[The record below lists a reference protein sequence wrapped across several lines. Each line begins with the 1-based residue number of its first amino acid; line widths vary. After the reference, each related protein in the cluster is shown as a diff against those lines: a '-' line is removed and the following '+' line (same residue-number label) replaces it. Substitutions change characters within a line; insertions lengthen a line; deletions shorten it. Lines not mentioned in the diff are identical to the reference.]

1 MTAPTVTIVIPVRDR
16 AALLPETLGSV
27 AAQTFT
33 DWQCVVVDDGSK
45 DGTIEETARWA
56 SRDSRFRLVLRKG
69 GKPGANT
76 CRNLGIR
83 ESRADLLVF
92 LDSDDLLTPDCLSRR
107 VVVMTR
113 NLDLA
118 FAVFDAGVF
127 HDRPG
132 DLGRPFDTGPAA
144 NDLDRFLAL
153 DPPWIITGPIW
164 RRQTLER
171 IGAWDDDL
179 NSWQDI
185 DLHIRTLAATPRYLR
200 ERVVDHHV
208 RWKDSP
214 DRISHKKGIETAM
227 FENCEPCLT
236 KWRDALLGAGSASPA
251 RDAALAGVAF
261 HLAEQWALQGRVARA
276 RQVWATARDLGVAG
290 RHLHTGTLFLAAM
303 ATPVVSTNAFRGLLR
318 RWKIDA
324 RLMPPTP
331 RHGRR

>member
-1 MTAPTVTIVIPVRDR
+1 MPTVTVIVPTRNR
-16 AALLPETLGSV
+16 AALLDEALDSV
-27 AAQTFT
+27 EAQTFE
-33 DWQCVVVDDGSK
+33 DWECLVVDDGSTDSTAERVIGRSAK
-45 DGTIEETARWA
+45 DP
-56 SRDSRFRLVLRKG
+56 RFRYLPRG
-69 GKPGANT
+69 PGRAGASA
-76 CRNLGIR
+76 CRNAGIR
-83 ESRADLLVF
+83 ESRADLIVF
-92 LDSDDLLTPDCLSRR
+92 LDSDDLLTQDCLSRR

-127 HDRPG
+127 RDSLG

-171 IGAWDDDL
+171 MGAWDDDL
-179 NSWQDI
+179 TSWQDI
-185 DLHIRTLAATPRYLR
+185 DLHIRALAATPQYVR

-214 DRISHKKGIETAM
+214 DRISHKKGFDTAM
-227 FENCEPCLT
+227 FENCEPCVI

-251 RDAALAGVAF
+251 RDGALAGVAF

-276 RQVWATARDLGVAG
+276 RRVWETARDLGVAG
-290 RHLHTGTLFLAAM
+290 RHRLTGALFLAAM
-303 ATPVVSTNAFRGLLR
+303 ATPVASTTAFRGLLR
-318 RWKIDA
+318 RWKIGA